1 MENIDHHHYVC
12 ESAWCLSGG
21 TGQVEGG
28 PAIMKR
34 KDSCVC
40 KGKGLVTA
48 ACEKAMTVGQ
58 NETHCGCGYEM
69 TGMVWLQRRG
79 ACERMIERECACGSD
94 V

>member
-1 MENIDHHHYVC
+1 
-12 ESAWCLSGG
+12 
-21 TGQVEGG
+21 
-28 PAIMKR
+28 
-34 KDSCVC
+34 
-40 KGKGLVTA
+40 
-48 ACEKAMTVGQ
+48 MTVGQ